1 MKYVVYI
8 TLYGGDKLPPWYIG
22 STTLAKI
29 KAGYNGSVGSKKYGK
44 IYNAEQNS
52 NKHLFRTKI
61 LSYHNT
67 REEAYDEELRL
78 HRKHKVITNNKYIN
92 EAYAKGEA
100 FNSGKGTSSVNYDR
114 VCVIDEEGN
123 KFKVTKKEFYKNR
136 GILFDSIHKGKV
148 LSEETKKKISDIRK
162 CQPGPNLGKVLS
174 EETKKKISEV
184 NLGKVLSEETKKK
197 ISEYNKNMTTYKDIH
212 GDTYRAYKGDER
224 IGKTLFGITTKQYLI
239 QNPNGIITLTRNFE
253 EYLEK
258 NNFPAK
264 KMIKKHFGK
273 IIKYKITQKNKHK
286 KDINKYIIK
295 EVDWNYEI

>member
-148 LSEETKKKISDIRK
+148 LSEETKKKIS
-162 CQPGPNLGKVLS
+162 
-174 EETKKKISEV
+174 
-184 NLGKVLSEETKKK
+184 
-197 ISEYNKNMTTYKDIH
+197 EYNKNMTTYKDIH